1 MNLMCIR
8 SQKPINQMK
17 LSIITKSK
25 IKIKI
30 KKITIVYNKMPSSH
44 LSQQHFYFVVMT
56 KM

>member
-1 MNLMCIR
+1 
-8 SQKPINQMK
+8 MK

-30 KKITIVYNKMPSSH
+30 KKITTVYNKMPSSH

-56 KM
+56 KNVNITFSPFEFLDI